1 MTKKRGSAAEAT
13 IPDTEIEKVQI
24 ERLLPVP
31 LTEEEK
37 GDLGLEL
44 ARTQEQLER
53 QMLEAEAD
61 KESLKYALEEVEAR
75 IRSAAALLR
84 DRKGSMETRAK
95 LASRLALAY
104 QERETLEARVA
115 RSSALHKAARAEAV
129 AAIRNL
135 TVRLTN
141 GYELRDVDCDLVR
154 DFTQHSISIVRL
166 DTGEV
171 VEMRPMEPAEAQ
183 RSLPM
188 S

>member
-13 IPDTEIEKVQI
+13 IPETEVERQPIT
-24 ERLLPVP
+24 RLLPVP

-61 KESLKYALEEVEAR
+61 KQSLKYALEEVEAR
-75 IRSAAALLR
+75 IRAIAAVLR
-84 DRKGSMETRAK
+84 DRKGSTETRAK

-104 QERETLEARVA
+104 QERETLDARVA
-115 RSSALHKAARAEAV
+115 RSAALHKAARAEAV
-129 AAIRNL
+129 ATIRNL

-141 GYELRDVDCDLVR
+141 GYELRDVACDLVR

-166 DTGEV
+166 DTGEIV
-171 VEMRPMEPAEAQ
+171 DVRPMEPAEAQ
-183 RSLPM
+183 HSLPLN
-188 S
+188 